1 MNCARSQ
8 FRPESNCFKYFLVDL
23 ILRDF
28 EIYWTVLVYYKLNTH
43 DECGPA
49 LWQRLYVHT
58 KRRVAIHLGQL
69 GICIFNCLPSVT
81 QNSYHYPE
89 CHNANARQHSYE

>member
-1 MNCARSQ
+1 MCGTMNCARSQ

-49 LWQRLYVHT
+49 LDDGNV
-58 KRRVAIHLGQL
+58 
-69 GICIFNCLPSVT
+69 SMST
-81 QNSYHYPE
+81 QSGV
-89 CHNANARQHSYE
+89 